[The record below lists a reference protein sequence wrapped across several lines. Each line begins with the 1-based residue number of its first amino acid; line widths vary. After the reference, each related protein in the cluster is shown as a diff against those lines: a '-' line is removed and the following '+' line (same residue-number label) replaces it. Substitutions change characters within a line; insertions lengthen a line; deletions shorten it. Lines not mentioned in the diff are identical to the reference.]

1 MSDAPD
7 VLLFSG
13 PGQSATFGQFSP
25 TAAARLP
32 QVAQSAVVA
41 GYNVVTP
48 AVAYLLTPENDA
60 VPGSFWRRKILAGRL
75 PDPARP
81 GPEK

>member
-60 VPGSFWRRKILAGRL
+60 VPGSFWSGAARSWPGACLT
-75 PDPARP
+75 RP